1 MISGRG
7 NLRGNRDCQRASSR
21 NKAKFWTPPAGP
33 PPATLQP
40 VKLCK
45 AVTMD
50 QTIREVG
57 AGVEV
62 CSFPSAR
69 ILGIPYIHGEEVKD

>member
-7 NLRGNRDCQRASSR
+7 NLRGNRDGQRASSR
-21 NKAKFWTPPAGP
+21 DKAKFWTPPAGP

-50 QTIREVG
+50 QTRPTKISRAPTPGLTIMTPRPRG
-57 AGVEV
+57 ALPNRAAG
-62 CSFPSAR
+62 
-69 ILGIPYIHGEEVKD
+69 